1 MIGTRPDAFEQS
13 AIPSSRKCYDIAV
26 HMAYQYC
33 ASVLTLLAGE
43 PTMELAATSQDI
55 VPLGL

>member
-13 AIPSSRKCYDIAV
+13 AIPLSRRCYDIAV
-26 HMAYQYC
+26 QKAYQYC

-43 PTMELAATSQDI
+43 PTVQLSATSQDV